1 MAVNISNVH
10 PVSGLPSQVLAD
22 VSRRHLTV
30 PSAASWALFML
41 DHFISVIVILM
52 SNHVELESRVQ
63 FVPLAE
69 LSSSY
74 PILPGGRGRGWGP
87 HFGQQIQF
95 SSNVLTH
102 YFILKSYKVLAVV
115 EQLADD

>member
-1 MAVNISNVH
+1 
-10 PVSGLPSQVLAD
+10 
-22 VSRRHLTV
+22 
-30 PSAASWALFML
+30 ML
-41 DHFISVIVILM
+41 EHFISVIVILM

-69 LSSSY
+69 LPSSY
-74 PILPGGRGRGWGP
+74 PILPGGRGRGGGGP

-102 YFILKSYKVLAVV
+102 YFILKSYKALAVV

>member
-1 MAVNISNVH
+1 
-10 PVSGLPSQVLAD
+10 
-22 VSRRHLTV
+22 
-30 PSAASWALFML
+30 ML
-41 DHFISVIVILM
+41 EHFISVIVILM

-69 LSSSY
+69 LPSSY

-102 YFILKSYKVLAVV
+102 YFILKSYKALAVV